1 MEKARKVKA
10 EVVGVRKRK
19 SKAGSI
25 KEKAIN
31 LILKLKLA
39 IAILLDAVDLV
50 LANIPVLN
58 TLWDFV
64 TFIVLILILKNKW
77 LAFGAFAEL
86 PLVGLPVLGQIDALI
101 PIATLL
107 TLLDS
112 AETRFHII
120 EKFE

>member
-1 MEKARKVKA
+1 MEKAKRVKA
-10 EVVGVRKRK
+10 EVVGVRKK
-19 SKAGSI
+19 GAKTDQVKGKI
-25 KEKAIN
+25 LNI
-31 LILKLKLA
+31 ILKLKLA
-39 IAILLDAVDLV
+39 IAIILDAIDFV
-50 LANIPVLN
+50 LANIPILN

-107 TLLDS
+107 TLIDS

-120 EKFE
+120 ERFE